1 MISHQKKLVFIHVP
15 KTGGKKISK
24 YLQPYC
30 DEESLR
36 FSPFQKGAEL
46 HATVYDYLKYYGP
59 EILDYDF
66 YSIIRNPYD
75 KAVSM
80 YMDQNDNCYE
90 KETFKKMIHNP
101 THVELWPHS
110 HFYFYVKVEPPT
122 IEIAPGNRQPAEHAI
137 FRPCDAALLPLV
149 DEMIVWPRVMRFEN
163 YSTSVAKFFDAVDI
177 KYDPDDLKT
186 KVNATTHE
194 HYSHYYSQPEID
206 AIAYSCGLD
215 LQVYGYQYAEEK
227 R

>member
-1 MISHQKKLVFIHVP
+1 MISHQKKLVFVHVP

-36 FSPFQKGAEL
+36 FSPFQEGANL
-46 HATVYDYLKYYGP
+46 HATVYDYVEYYGP
-59 EILDYDF
+59 QILDYDF

-80 YMDQNDNCYE
+80 HMHQNDNCYE
-90 KETFKKMIHNP
+90 KELFKKTIHNP

-110 HFYFYVKVEPPT
+110 HFHFYVKVEPAP
-122 IEIAPGNRQPAEHAI
+122 IEIDSVTLPRSYADFLAVTDPSV
-137 FRPCDAALLPLV
+137 LPLV
-149 DEMIVWPRVMRFEN
+149 DEIIIWPMVMRFEN
-163 YSTSVAKFFDAVDI
+163 YSDSVAKFFDAVDI
-177 KYDPDDLKT
+177 KYDRDDLRT
-186 KVNATTHE
+186 KVNTTTHE
-194 HYSHYYSQPEID
+194 HYSHYYEKPEID

-215 LQVYGYQYAEEK
+215 LQMFGYQYAQEK